1 MKSKEDKS
9 MSRQLNTLL
18 LKLLVESQTK
28 KLNRDRKLLNPLK

>member
-18 LKLLVESQTK
+18 HKLLVESQTK